1 MKRLT
6 ITILI
11 LLGFN
16 QAFACS
22 CDKPLPTLEFY
33 SSDIVFEG
41 RVISKIYA
49 EDSLTYTATFEITK
63 NYKNQ
68 SQFQTVTINKS
79 AEGEITG
86 TFTSCDWHIRLGE
99 SWLIYAELDGSKVSF
114 SYYCSNSMPTSTRVI
129 DEFHQKILDNRNS
142 LDLQQFFIEDD
153 FYFNPVQPILNFD
166 AIVAATKPN
175 EYENEL
181 TLIVL
186 AIDEN
191 GKLINLASRKSLIVQ
206 KDSIFG
212 LPISFSIDEDRIN
225 NQLERDAVELLSQFD
240 TWQIK
245 KHNKTNLPVKHFQAV
260 VVRYNKKEKSW
271 TYELVIR
278 E

>member
-1 MKRLT
+1 MNRLL

-16 QAFACS
+16 QAFACV
-22 CDKPLPTLEFY
+22 CNPPLPALEFY

-49 EDSLTYTATFEITK
+49 EDSLTYTATLEITK

-68 SQFQTVTINKS
+68 SQLQTVTIIRP

-86 TFTSCDWHIRLGE
+86 TFTSCEWHIKLGE
-99 SWLIYAELDGSKVSF
+99 SWLIYAELDGSRISF
-114 SYYCSNSMPTSTRVI
+114 DYMCSNSMPTSSRKI
-129 DEFHQKILDNRNS
+129 NEYDQKILDNGKD
-142 LDLQQFFIEDD
+142 LDLQKFFIEDD

-166 AIVAATKPN
+166 SIVSAAKPKD
-175 EYENEL
+175 YENEL
-181 TLIVL
+181 ALIVL
-186 AIDEN
+186 AIDEK
-191 GKLINLASRKSLIVQ
+191 GKLINLASRKSLLVH

-225 NQLERDAVELLSQFD
+225 NQLESDAVELLSQFD

-245 KHNKTNLPVKHFQAV
+245 RHNKTNLPVKHFQGV
-260 VVRYNKKEKSW
+260 VVRYCKKEKSW
-271 TYELVIR
+271 TYELTIR

>member
-1 MKRLT
+1 MNRLL

-22 CDKPLPTLEFY
+22 CDMPLTTLEFY

-49 EDSLTYTATFEITK
+49 EDSLTYTATLEIIK

-68 SQFQTVTINKS
+68 SQLQTVTINRP

-86 TFTSCDWHIRLGE
+86 TFTSCDWHIKLGE
-99 SWLIYAELDGSKVSF
+99 TWLIYAELDGSRISF
-114 SYYCSNSMPTSTRVI
+114 DYMCSNSMPTSSRKI
-129 DEFHQKILDNRNS
+129 NQYDQKILDNGKD
-142 LDLQQFFIEDD
+142 LDLQKFFIEDD
-153 FYFNPVQPILNFD
+153 FYFNPVNPKLNFD
-166 AIVAATKPN
+166 SIVSAAKPKD
-175 EYENEL
+175 YENEL
-181 TLIVL
+181 ALIDL
-186 AIDEN
+186 AIDEK
-191 GKLINLASRKSLIVQ
+191 GKLINLASRKSLLVQ

-212 LPISFSIDEDRIN
+212 LPISFSINKDRIN

-240 TWQIK
+240 TWEIK
-245 KHNKTNLPVKHFQAV
+245 RHNKTNLPVKYFQGV
-260 VVRYNKKEKSW
+260 VVRYNKKENSW

-278 E
+278 L

>member
-1 MKRLT
+1 MNRLL

-22 CDKPLPTLEFY
+22 CDMPLTTLEFY

-49 EDSLTYTATFEITK
+49 EDSLTYTATLEIIK

-68 SQFQTVTINKS
+68 SQLQTVTINRP

-86 TFTSCDWHIRLGE
+86 TFTSCDWHIKLGE
-99 SWLIYAELDGSKVSF
+99 TWLIYAELDGSRISF
-114 SYYCSNSMPTSTRVI
+114 DYMCSNSMPTSSRKI
-129 DEFHQKILDNRNS
+129 NEYDQKILDNGKD
-142 LDLQQFFIEDD
+142 LDLQKFFIEDD

-166 AIVAATKPN
+166 SIVSAAKPKD
-175 EYENEL
+175 YENEL
-181 TLIVL
+181 ALIDL
-186 AIDEN
+186 AIDEK
-191 GKLINLASRKSLIVQ
+191 GKLINLASRKSLLVQ

-212 LPISFSIDEDRIN
+212 LPISFSINKDRIN

-240 TWQIK
+240 TWEIK
-245 KHNKTNLPVKHFQAV
+245 RHNKTNLPVKYFQGV
-260 VVRYNKKEKSW
+260 VVRYNKKENSW

-278 E
+278 L